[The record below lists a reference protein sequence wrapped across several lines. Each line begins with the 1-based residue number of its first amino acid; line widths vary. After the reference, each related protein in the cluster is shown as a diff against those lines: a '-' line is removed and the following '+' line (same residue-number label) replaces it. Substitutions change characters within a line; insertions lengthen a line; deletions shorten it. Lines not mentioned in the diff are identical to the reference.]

1 MKKTLAIAFAAA
13 FLAAGPV
20 VAADAHHH
28 DDHAA
33 HGAKLQ
39 LDNGRKWPSD
49 EPLRK
54 SMTGLRSAFA
64 GKIHAIHTGKLPA
77 EGYRELGG
85 RVDSAVAGI
94 VAECKLEPKADA
106 MLHIVVADLIAG
118 ADIMQG
124 RAAGKPMAGAHK
136 AVTALN
142 AYGRHFDHPDWK
154 PLKSLFQ

>member
-1 MKKTLAIAFAAA
+1 MKNLLRTTLAVAAFAVLPAS
-13 FLAAGPV
+13 
-20 VAADAHHH
+20 AADMHSHE
-28 DDHAA
+28 DHAS

-54 SMTGLRSAFA
+54 SMAGLRSAFA
-64 GKIHAIHTGKLPA
+64 GKIHAIHSGKLPP
-77 EGYRELGG
+77 EGYRELGS

-124 RAAGKPMAGAHK
+124 RAAGKPMEGAHK
-136 AVTALN
+136 AVMALN

-154 PLKSLFQ
+154 PLK

>member
-1 MKKTLAIAFAAA
+1 MKKILAIVFAAA
-13 FLAAGPV
+13 SLAAAPA
-20 VAADAHHH
+20 VAADAHQH

-49 EPLRK
+49 AALRK
-54 SMTGLRSAFA
+54 SMSSLRAAFA
-64 GKIHAIHTGKLPA
+64 GKIHAIHAGKLPP
-77 EGYRELGG
+77 EGYRELGS
-85 RVDSAVAGI
+85 RVEGAVADI

-118 ADIMQG
+118 ADVMQG
-124 RAAGKPMAGAHK
+124 KAAGNPMEGAHK
-136 AVTALN
+136 AVMALN

-154 PLKSLFQ
+154 PLK